1 MDTINITEKDE
12 PSISDTN
19 GYKQQ
24 DPEDIQIPVPW
35 GYISVMKHLGKLW
48 GSRDKQPILAIH
60 GWQDNA
66 GSFDSLAPLL
76 SSNLPVLSIDL
87 PGHGYSSHVPSGQFY
102 YIFWDGVIILRK
114 WWGPR
119 WVQPIVALH
128 GRQDN
133 AGSFDTLIP
142 LLPDDISVLCLDMPG
157 HGLSSHYPKSQ
168 YYYVYWD
175 GVIILRRIVKYFKWT
190 KVKLL
195 GHSLGGAIS
204 FLYAASYPN
213 EVDILISLDIVSPSV
228 RDITKTAEITGEN
241 IDKFLKYENLTLDNI
256 PCYEYSEMM
265 DIVVAAYNGS
275 INEKGAEILMKRGI
289 QASYIPK
296 KFYFSRDPR
305 LKVSTLG
312 MLSLDLVLAYASKI
326 TCAYLNIRAVPG
338 MDFEQP
344 ENYQK
349 VLDKIKISAKK
360 YEYHEVNGTHHVHLI
375 NPERI
380 APIIKNFIN
389 KIK

>member
-1 MDTINITEKDE
+1 MDTTNITKKDE
-12 PSISDTN
+12 SSISDTN

-35 GYISVMKHLGKLW
+35 GYISG
-48 GSRDKQPILAIH
+48 
-60 GWQDNA
+60 
-66 GSFDSLAPLL
+66 
-76 SSNLPVLSIDL
+76 
-87 PGHGYSSHVPSGQFY
+87 
-102 YIFWDGVIILRK
+102 K

-228 RDITKTAEITGEN
+228 RDITKTAAITGDH

-256 PCYEYSEMM
+256 PCYEYSEMIG
-265 DIVVAAYNGS
+265 IVVAAYNGS

-349 VLDKIKISAKK
+349 VLDQIKINAKK

-380 APIIKNFIN
+380 APIIKNFLSN
-389 KIK
+389 